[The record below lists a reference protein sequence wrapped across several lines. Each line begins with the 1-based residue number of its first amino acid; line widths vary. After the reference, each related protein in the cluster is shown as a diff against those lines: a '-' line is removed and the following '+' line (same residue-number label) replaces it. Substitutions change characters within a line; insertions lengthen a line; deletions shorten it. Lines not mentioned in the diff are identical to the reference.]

1 MDSPTIICAAET
13 NKEQV
18 KGVLK
23 LGFANDALLR
33 WVFPDAKAYLES
45 FDHWMEEF
53 SIAAFKNNICF
64 AEDSY
69 AGASIWHPPGEVFDE
84 SVLEPTFANIPEE
97 RLGAVAHFF
106 EQFETYHPEDAWYL
120 AFIAVDPAK
129 QGQGIGSFLLKEA
142 LKMID
147 EKGDRA
153 YLEASNERN
162 KALYE
167 RYGFE
172 MIGKVQTEDSPP
184 AFPMIRETSK

>member
-1 MDSPTIICAAET
+1 MDSPTIIRAAET

-45 FDHWMEEF
+45 FDHWMEEY
-53 SIAAFKNNICF
+53 SKISFKHDICF
-64 AEDSY
+64 AEASF
-69 AGASIWHPPGEVFDE
+69 AGASVWHPPGVAFDE
-84 SVLEPTFANIPEE
+84 SLLEPTFGNIPEE
-97 RLGAVAHFF
+97 NLDAVAHFF

-172 MIGKVQTEDSPP
+172 MIGKVQTGDSPP
-184 AFPMIRETSK
+184 AFPMIREAS